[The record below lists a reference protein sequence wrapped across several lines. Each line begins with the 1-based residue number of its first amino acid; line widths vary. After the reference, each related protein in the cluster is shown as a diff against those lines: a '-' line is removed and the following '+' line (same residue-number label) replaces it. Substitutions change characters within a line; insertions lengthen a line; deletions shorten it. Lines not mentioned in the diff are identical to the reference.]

1 MSYMLWNVKSLSD
14 ERNLRH
20 AVPRLFVAW
29 NLKIDFTS
37 RLLILISAT
46 ASARALLQ
54 VPLLPLPYALAIFLS
69 TPQESSIGVDCLPNE
84 MDIPSMVTR

>member
-1 MSYMLWNVKSLSD
+1 MPWNVKSPSD

-20 AVPRLFVAW
+20 AVLRLFVVW
-29 NLKIDFTS
+29 SLKIDFMS

-54 VPLLPLPYALAIFLS
+54 VPLLPLPYALATFLS
-69 TPQESSIGVDCLPNE
+69 TPQESNAGVDCPPNE
-84 MDIPSMVTR
+84 MDRMSMVTR